1 MREVLSARGLVE
13 NQRGSRCEWVLGFAR
28 TTVMQAGSTM
38 GPGGQGEGGAQC
50 AWTWR
55 KNANS
60 FYTL

>member
-28 TTVMQAGSTM
+28 TTVMQAG
-38 GPGGQGEGGAQC
+38 EGGAQC